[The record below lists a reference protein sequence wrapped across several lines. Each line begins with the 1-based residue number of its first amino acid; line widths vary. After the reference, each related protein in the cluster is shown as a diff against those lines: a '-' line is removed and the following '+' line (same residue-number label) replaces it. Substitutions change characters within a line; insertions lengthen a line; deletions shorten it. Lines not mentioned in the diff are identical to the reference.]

1 MAVVAEGVATGYGV
15 KPFPN
20 PMRCRNWPSDILRS
34 IPRRQVI

>member
-1 MAVVAEGVATGYGV
+1 MAVVAEGVAAGYGV
-15 KPFPN
+15 KSFPN